1 MKKLLFSLIVLA
13 SLQTQAQK
21 YFTKT
26 GTVIFNSKSP
36 VEKIE
41 GVNKATACLL
51 DTRTGAI
58 DFIVQIK
65 SFVFDKQLMQE
76 HFNENYLES
85 DKFPKANFKGVIS
98 NLSAI
103 NFAKDGDNNAEV
115 AGKMTLHGVTKD
127 VKFAGK
133 ISVKSGKITITST
146 PILLLADYKIAI
158 PNAVKDKVS
167 KDVKITVNTTLDL
180 MK

>member
-85 DKFPKANFKGVIS
+85 DKFPKANFKGVVT
-98 NLSAI
+98 NHTAI
-103 NFAKDGDNNAEV
+103 NFVKDGENNAEV
-115 AGKMTLHGVTKD
+115 TGKMTLHGVTKD

-133 ISVKSGKITITST
+133 ISVKGGKITITST

>member
-1 MKKLLFSLIVLA
+1 MKKLLFSFILLA

-26 GTVIFNSKSP
+26 GTIIFNSKSP

-85 DKFPKANFKGVIS
+85 DKFPKANFKGVIT
-98 NLSAI
+98 NHTAI
-103 NFAKDGDNNAEV
+103 NFTKDGEYNAEV
-115 AGKMTLHGVTKD
+115 VGKMALHGVTKD
-127 VKFAGK
+127 VKFTGK
-133 ISVKSGKITITST
+133 ISIKSGKVTITST
-146 PILLLADYKIAI
+146 QMLLLEDYKISI
-158 PNAVKDKVS
+158 PNAVKDKIS
-167 KDVKITVNTTLDL
+167 KDVKVTVNSTLEL

>member
-85 DKFPKANFKGVIS
+85 DKFPKANFKGVVT
-98 NLSAI
+98 NHTAI
-103 NFAKDGDNNAEV
+103 NFAKDGENNAEV
-115 AGKMTLHGVTKD
+115 TGKMTLHGVTKD

-133 ISVKSGKITITST
+133 ISVKGGKITITST
-146 PILLLADYKIAI
+146 PILLLEDYKIAI

>member
-1 MKKLLFSLIVLA
+1 MKKLIFALLVLA

-26 GTVIFNSKSP
+26 GTIVFNSKSP

-51 DTRTGAI
+51 DSKTGSL

-76 HFNENYLES
+76 HFNENYMES
-85 DKFPKANFKGVIS
+85 DKFPKSNFKGTIT

-103 NFAKDGDNNAEV
+103 NFTKDGDYNAEV
-115 AGKMTLHGVTKD
+115 AGKLTIHGVTKD
-127 VKFAGK
+127 VKFIGK
-133 ISVKSGKITITST
+133 ITVKSGKVIITSNPT
-146 PILLLADYKIAI
+146 VLLADYNISV
-158 PNAVKDKVS
+158 PSAVKDKMS
-167 KDVKITVNTTLDL
+167 KDVKISVNTVLEL

>member
-1 MKKLLFSLIVLA
+1 MKKLLFSLIFLA

-85 DKFPKANFKGVIS
+85 DKFPKANFKGVVT
-98 NLSAI
+98 NHTAI
-103 NFAKDGDNNAEV
+103 NFTKDGDNTAEV
-115 AGKMTLHGVTKD
+115 TGKMTLHGVTKD

-133 ISVKSGKITITST
+133 ISVKGGKITITST
-146 PILLLADYKIAI
+146 PILLLEDYKIAI

>member
-51 DTRTGAI
+51 DTRTGTI

-115 AGKMTLHGVTKD
+115 AGKMTMHGVTKD

-133 ISVKSGKITITST
+133 ISVKGGKITITST

>member
-51 DTRTGAI
+51 DTRTGAV

-103 NFAKDGDNNAEV
+103 NFAKDGDYNAEV
-115 AGKMTLHGVTKD
+115 AGKMTLHGITKD
-127 VKFAGK
+127 VKFVGK
-133 ISVKSGKITITST
+133 ISVKGGKITITST
-146 PILLLADYKIAI
+146 PILLLEDYKIAI

-167 KDVKITVNTTLDL
+167 KDVKITVNTSLDL

>member
-1 MKKLLFSLIVLA
+1 MKKVFLSLIILA
-13 SLQTQAQK
+13 SIQTLAQK

-26 GTVIFNSKSP
+26 GTIIFNSKSP

-51 DTRTGAI
+51 DSKTGAI

-85 DKFPKANFKGVIS
+85 DKFPKANFKGTIT
-98 NLSAI
+98 NLASI
-103 NFAKDGDNNAEV
+103 NFAKDGEYNAEV
-115 AGKMTLHGVTKD
+115 AGKMTMHGVTKD
-127 VKFAGK
+127 VKFT
-133 ISVKSGKITITST
+133 GKITVKGGKVIITSNQV
-146 PILLLADYKIAI
+146 LLLEDYKIAI

-167 KDVKITVNTTLDL
+167 KDVKIAVNTTLDL

>member
-1 MKKLLFSLIVLA
+1 MKKLLFSLLLLA

-26 GTVIFNSKSP
+26 GTIIFNSKSP

-51 DTRTGAI
+51 DTRTGSM

-65 SFVFDKQLMQE
+65 SFVFEKQLMQE

-85 DKFPKANFKGVIS
+85 DKFPKANFKGVIT
-98 NLSAI
+98 NHTAI
-103 NFAKDGDNNAEV
+103 NFTKDGDYNAEV
-115 AGKMTLHGVTKD
+115 VGKMTLHGVTKD

-133 ISVKSGKITITST
+133 ISVKGGKVIITSSQM
-146 PILLLADYKIAI
+146 LLLQDYKIAV

-167 KDVKITVNTTLDL
+167 KDVKITVNTTLEL